1 MNNPDVIEQ
10 PTALTPVAC
19 SDRFCFRWW
28 YKGRTAEGNTMKLE
42 GRVEARDASEACDKV
57 EKQMRAKWPDVR
69 WMQGREIEAD
79 GVTFGPTVQKLKTP
93 IKARKQNVQVSQ
105 PTNHE

>member
-1 MNNPDVIEQ
+1 MNEPDVIEQ
-10 PTALTPVAC
+10 PTALPAVAC
-19 SDRFCFRWW
+19 SEWFCFRWW

-57 EKQMRAKWPDVR
+57 EKQMRAKWPTVR
-69 WMQGREIEAD
+69 WMQGREIEGD

-93 IKARKQNVQVSQ
+93 IKARKQNA
-105 PTNHE
+105 PHELPHP